1 MDKVIYAL
9 LGGRAI
15 DFPEIRLIEI
25 NRLLVAMMDD
35 IAGIASAFAKP
46 RDIIFWSTYWNN
58 LILMTRSAYFKIC
71 LAFVLFCRKIQNKT
85 I

>member
-1 MDKVIYAL
+1 MDSSNSHKVLYAL

-25 NRLLVAMMDD
+25 NRLLVAMTDD

-46 RDIIFWSTYWNN
+46 RDI
-58 LILMTRSAYFKIC
+58 
-71 LAFVLFCRKIQNKT
+71 LF
-85 I
+85 